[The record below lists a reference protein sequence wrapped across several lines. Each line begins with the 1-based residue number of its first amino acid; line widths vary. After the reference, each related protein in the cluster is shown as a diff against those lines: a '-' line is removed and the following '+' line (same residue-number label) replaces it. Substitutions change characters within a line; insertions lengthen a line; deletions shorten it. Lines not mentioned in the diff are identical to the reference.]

1 MVLISV
7 KIPPTY
13 EGIYILRFS
22 AHYCTFLFLGYQ
34 NGLNVMEPV
43 AGASGISG
51 LSSSDGGSLAGNG
64 PNDAEGPPPDLPPLP
79 MPRCGSYCS
88 LSFAS
93 VIGI

>member
-1 MVLISV
+1 MVLIIKC
-7 KIPPTY
+7 KISSENSIFCSLLY
-13 EGIYILRFS
+13 
-22 AHYCTFLFLGYQ
+22 FLFLGYQ

-93 VIGI
+93 VI

>member
-1 MVLISV
+1 MV
-7 KIPPTY
+7 KISSENSVFCSLLY
-13 EGIYILRFS
+13 
-22 AHYCTFLFLGYQ
+22 FLFLGYQ
-34 NGLNVMEPV
+34 NGLNVVEPV

-93 VIGI
+93 VIKCLRNLDR

>member
-1 MVLISV
+1 MVLI
-7 KIPPTY
+7 KISSENSIFCSLLY
-13 EGIYILRFS
+13 
-22 AHYCTFLFLGYQ
+22 FLFLGYQ

-93 VIGI
+93 VIKNLDR

>member
-1 MVLISV
+1 MQN
-7 KIPPTY
+7 K
-13 EGIYILRFS
+13 LRKFIFCS
-22 AHYCTFLFLGYQ
+22 LLYFLFLGYQ

-88 LSFAS
+88 LSFALKNLDR
-93 VIGI
+93 

>member
-7 KIPPTY
+7 KKISSENSIFCSLLY
-13 EGIYILRFS
+13 
-22 AHYCTFLFLGYQ
+22 FLFLGYQ

-93 VIGI
+93 VIRI